1 MTDVGVRRYRA
12 LLGIRGVR
20 APLVLSTLGSIPIGM
35 YGLAILL
42 LVRDMDRS
50 FGEAGLLVGVF
61 SLANAFGAV
70 AQGRFMDRFGQTG
83 VLRVAAC
90 AHLPALIGLVV
101 AARAD
106 APTWV
111 LAAVRAL
118 RRRFAAAAAGRD
130 AFAVEHAR
138 ERAGAARD
146 GLRARGGGVRGGGGD
161 GARAGGGDRCRCGR
175 RRSRWWSRARLV
187 SARRWRSP

>member
-12 LLGIRGVR
+12 LLGIHGVR

-42 LVRDMDRS
+42 LVREMDRS

-90 AHLPALIGLVV
+90 AHLPALVALVV

-111 LAAVRAL
+111 LAAVSRS
-118 RRRFAAAAAGRD
+118 AAA
-130 AFAVEHAR
+130 V
-138 ERAGAARD
+138 
-146 GLRARGGGVRGGGGD
+146 
-161 GARAGGGDRCRCGR
+161 RCRSSRPRCVRSGTCSCRSRSCGR
-175 RRSRWWSRARLV
+175 RRTRSWRWCSRSRW
-187 SARRWRSP
+187 